1 MAAKPNVWLMMLV
14 AALLGVLIGM
24 VMNGREVVAQGDGS
38 AAHVV
43 ALAGGLKPN
52 SSIQTIYI
60 VDTREQTLLV
70 YEYTIGRGSLDLV
83 AARTFEYDKMLT
95 EFDLSMSKSHRPPK
109 VEEVRK
115 EMKSKKGRK
124 RR

>member
-1 MAAKPNVWLMMLV
+1 MSGKANVWLMMLV

-24 VMNGREVVAQGDGS
+24 VMNGREVAAQGDGA

-43 ALAGGLKPN
+43 ALAGWLKPN

-70 YEYTIGRGSLDLV
+70 YEYNIGRGAIDLV
-83 AARTFEYDKMLT
+83 GARTFEYDKLLT
-95 EFDLSMSKSHRPPK
+95 EFDLSKGGQPPK
-109 VEEVRK
+109 VDNVKKEVGG
-115 EMKSKKGRK
+115 KKGRK
-124 RR
+124 RH

>member
-83 AARTFEYDKMLT
+83 GARTFEYDKMLQ
-95 EFDLSMSKSHRPPK
+95 EFDLRKGGQPPK

-115 EMKSKKGRK
+115 EAKGKKGRK